1 MNINRHNYEEYFV
14 LYMDNELSAE
24 ERRVVEVFV
33 QHHPDLKDELD
44 TLMQFKLTPD
54 THIVF
59 EGKEELLKENGHSL
73 ITHNNYEEWF
83 SLYIDNELTAEQK
96 LLVDRFTTANPA
108 AQKELDVL
116 QKVKLQ
122 PESIIFPNKSLLY
135 RKEEKTRRIAPVYWR
150 AAAAVLVI
158 VLGISAVISVNKK
171 SSVNE
176 PEIAAKTQQ
185 VPAEPGTD
193 NNKTAD
199 VPPQKEELVN
209 NQLVTEV
216 KKQTD
221 PIVESTDQINTVNA
235 KKKSPEAVTNNTAG
249 ANPGVIKKGEPVIAE
264 NNNRPSNHLPQ
275 PADNPNIIID
285 KPADAIAYSSTPDKN
300 KLQNTLS
307 NPAVTSRDAQPL
319 NIIQASYHEN
329 DDDIFDQADEK
340 KNKNRGIFRKI
351 ARTFEKRTN
360 IDATD
365 DNKLLVAGLSIKLK

>member
-116 QKVKLQ
+116 QKLKLQ

-135 RKEEKTRRIAPVYWR
+135 RKEEKTRRIIPVYWR

-221 PIVESTDQINTVNA
+221 PLVESIDQINTVNA
-235 KKKSPEAVTNNTAG
+235 KKKSLEAVTNNTAG

>member
-1 MNINRHNYEEYFV
+1 MNINRHNYEEYFI

-33 QHHPDLKDELD
+33 KHHPDLKDELD

-59 EGKEELLKENGHSL
+59 EGKEELLKENGHSF
-73 ITHNNYEEWF
+73 ITPTNYEEWL
-83 SLYIDNELTAEQK
+83 SLYIDDELTSEQWQ
-96 LLVDRFTTANPA
+96 LVEKFTAANPA
-108 AQKELDVL
+108 AQKELDIL

-122 PESIIFPNKSLLY
+122 PESIIFPHKNLLY
-135 RKEEKTRRIAPVYWR
+135 RKEEKTRRITPVYWR

-158 VLGISAVISVNKK
+158 VLGISVMISVNKK
-171 SSVNE
+171 SSVND

-185 VPAEPGTD
+185 APAEPGTD
-193 NNKTAD
+193 NKTAV

-209 NQLVTEV
+209 NQFVAEI
-216 KKQTD
+216 KKQAD
-221 PIVESTDQINTVNA
+221 PLVESTDQINTVNT
-235 KKKSPEAVTNNTAG
+235 KKKSVEAGINNTAR
-249 ANPGVIKKGEPVIAE
+249 ANPGVIKKDEPVIAE
-264 NNNRPSNHLPQ
+264 NNNKPSNNLPQ
-275 PADNPNIIID
+275 PADNPNITID
-285 KPADAIAYSSTPDKN
+285 KPADAIAYSNTPDKN

-319 NIIQASYHEN
+319 NIIQASYNEN
-329 DDDIFDQADEK
+329 NDDIFDQADEK